1 MKTDYLSQCNDQG
14 LSEKDF
20 KTLFCRRC
28 RNQSCNLSRWGESR
42 WKSRMD
48 TQVEHLLER
57 PLFADPNDSNFE
69 SLRRIEFESLL
80 HKAEALIVSDLKGDW
95 DVPAY
100 FKTEQVHLAEV
111 APQETKEGSLS
122 KVEEALR
129 AMRNKGSNIIDKKPE
144 PIPPPSIGEEEIKEE
159 LNGEPE
165 REEPPIAVAPAPVPA
180 PMPAPMPAP
189 AQASKRKGLMI
200 GGGQEPPPPQ
210 NDWGV
215 PQEKVVKVGAKIKF
229 S

>member
-57 PLFADPNDSNFE
+57 PLFAYPNDSNFE

-80 HKAEALIVSDLKGDW
+80 HKAESLIVSDLKGDW

-144 PIPPPSIGEEEIKEE
+144 PIPPPSIDEGEIEEEPNVEPQ
-159 LNGEPE
+159 PE
-165 REEPPIAVAPAPVPA
+165 REEPPIAVAPAPIPAPVPA
-180 PMPAPMPAP
+180 SPPAP

-200 GGGQEPPPPQ
+200 G
-210 NDWGV
+210 
-215 PQEKVVKVGAKIKF
+215 
-229 S
+229 

>member
-1 MKTDYLSQCNDQG
+1 
-14 LSEKDF
+14 
-20 KTLFCRRC
+20 
-28 RNQSCNLSRWGESR
+28 
-42 WKSRMD
+42 MD
-48 TQVEHLLER
+48 TQVDYLLES

-100 FKTEQVHLAEV
+100 FKTGQVHLAEV
-111 APQETKEGSLS
+111 TPEETKESSLS
-122 KVEEALR
+122 KVEEALK

-144 PIPPPSIGEEEIKEE
+144 PVPPPVVEEEVVEE
-159 LNGEPE
+159 EVVEEEPQAE
-165 REEPPIAVAPAPVPA
+165 RELPITTA
-180 PMPAPMPAP
+180 PMPAPTHAH
-189 AQASKRKGLMI
+189 ASKRKGLMI
-200 GGGQEPPPPQ
+200 GGSQPEPAPPQ

>member
-1 MKTDYLSQCNDQG
+1 
-14 LSEKDF
+14 
-20 KTLFCRRC
+20 
-28 RNQSCNLSRWGESR
+28 
-42 WKSRMD
+42 MD

-100 FKTEQVHLAEV
+100 FKTGQVHLAEV

-144 PIPPPSIGEEEIKEE
+144 PIPPPSIDEEEIGEE
-159 LNGEPE
+159 LNDEPEPE
-165 REEPPIAVAPAPVPA
+165 REEPPTAVAPAPVPA
-180 PMPAPMPAP
+180 PVPASPSAP
-189 AQASKRKGLMI
+189 AQASKRKGLMV
-200 GGGQEPPPPQ
+200 GGGQEPPPPSSKRL
-210 NDWGV
+210 GSASR
-215 PQEKVVKVGAKIKF
+215 ESRK
-229 S
+229 SRR

>member
-1 MKTDYLSQCNDQG
+1 
-14 LSEKDF
+14 
-20 KTLFCRRC
+20 
-28 RNQSCNLSRWGESR
+28 
-42 WKSRMD
+42 MD
-48 TQVEHLLER
+48 TQVDYLLES

-111 APQETKEGSLS
+111 TPEETKEGSLS
-122 KVEEALR
+122 KVEEALK

-144 PIPPPSIGEEEIKEE
+144 PVPPPVVEEEVVEE
-159 LNGEPE
+159 EVVEEEVVEEEPQAE
-165 REEPPIAVAPAPVPA
+165 RELPITTAPA
-180 PMPAPMPAP
+180 PMPAHAP
-189 AQASKRKGLMI
+189 THAHASKRKGLMI
-200 GGGQEPPPPQ
+200 GGSQPEPAPPQ